1 MKEAWKKAEKFNQDI
16 IAYQES
22 KSHINKLQNAKTP
35 QANSLQIDFER
46 NLADSHIE
54 RKKDYSMVYLKN
66 TSTFNNN
73 YSSNI
78 FGITQFE

>member
-22 KSHINKLQNAKTP
+22 KNHISKFQGAKTP

-46 NLADSHIE
+46 NLVDSHVE
-54 RKKDYSMVYLKN
+54 RRKDHSMSYLKN
-66 TSTFNNN
+66 TSTFQNN

-78 FGITQFE
+78 FGITQY